1 MWAGISGGAE
11 KLIELPKPRLDSEAS
26 LEQVL
31 KTRRSVRS
39 FLPEPLSLVELS
51 QLLWATQGISSQRL
65 RTVPSAGALYPLEVH
80 VVVGKVT
87 GLESGVY
94 RYHPRKHG
102 LEKTVAGDVREPLA
116 SAAYGQSWI
125 GEAAIALVVSG
136 VYKRTTAKYGERGVR
151 YVHMEAGHAAQN
163 LYLQAEALGL
173 GTTTVGAFTDGQVK
187 RLLHMREEEQPL
199 SIMPVGRPE

>member
-65 RTVPSAGALYPLEVH
+65 RTVPSAGALYHHRYEADALRFDRH
-80 VVVGKVT
+80 VV
-87 GLESGVY
+87 S
-94 RYHPRKHG
+94 
-102 LEKTVAGDVREPLA
+102 D
-116 SAAYGQSWI
+116 
-125 GEAAIALVVSG
+125 IAHVWNSS
-136 VYKRTTAKYGERGVR
+136 
-151 YVHMEAGHAAQN
+151 
-163 LYLQAEALGL
+163 
-173 GTTTVGAFTDGQVK
+173 TDWNY
-187 RLLHMREEEQPL
+187 
-199 SIMPVGRPE
+199 